1 MWLGIDTSGAVSVAV
16 GTGPDDAGT
25 AGQLEVLAV
34 RQDLRARHHD
44 EVLLGLVDGVLADA
58 GAARSDLTAVVAGRG
73 PGPFT
78 GLRVGLVVARTLAAV
93 LDLPLYGMCSLDALA
108 HQAATGGQDPRQET
122 LDPRQPTQAA
132 EQETQAAEG
141 TSVFVALDAR
151 RHQVYWARYRVDARG
166 LPVLQAGPD
175 VALPADVA
183 PSAADADLVVGSGAH
198 LYADQL
204 HPTAEVSHVDA
215 GHLLRLAAARVAAAE
230 DLTDTDPLYLREPD
244 AKRPSAHKSAL
255 GR

>member
-16 GTGPDDAGT
+16 GRT
-25 AGQLEVLAV
+25 AQESSGAFEVLAV
-34 RQDLRARHHD
+34 RQETRARHHD
-44 EVLLGLVDGVLADA
+44 EVLLALVDAVLAEA
-58 GAARSDLTAVVAGRG
+58 GASRADLTAVVAGRG

-108 HQAATGGQDPRQET
+108 HQAVVGGDEYP
-122 LDPRQPTQAA
+122 
-132 EQETQAAEG
+132 AAEG

-151 RHQVYWARYRVDARG
+151 RHQVYWARYTVDARG
-166 LPVLQAGPD
+166 LPVLQEGPD

-183 PSAADADLVVGSGAH
+183 ARAQEADVVVGSGAQ

-204 HPTAEVSHVDA
+204 GPSADLSHVDA
-215 GHLLRLAAARVAAAE
+215 GHLLRMASARIAAGE
-230 DLTDTDPLYLREPD
+230 DLGDTDPLYLREPD